1 MQRVLKAERIS
12 TITAGEVSLDVSAVS
27 VRSVITTDNRDR
39 SQDIVVT
46 DGIDL
51 ANHEINPVVL
61 LEHEYAIGLART
73 PDGLYTV
80 ERHPGF
86 LLGTTYFDQGNPLS
100 IETFRC
106 IDRGVLKGA
115 SIGFVVKHAEV
126 ILAEPGTVQVNVDM
140 DGDRVTKEQFG
151 IRYGR
156 IELVEYSHTILPDNA
171 EALTVAVQKSR
182 LGGEAMSPTMK
193 RLLSPYVIE
202 TPATVSVPEQ
212 IVEVKAMAE
221 EYVDETPKEAPKEP
235 EPEQQAAETAA
246 TDDLPPGARLLDGV
260 YSRLLELAQYIEDEG
275 GSKRQENPEILAFV
289 EQMVP
294 QLDEFCQSICSTH
307 DGLYPDLDSLN
318 KATDDGS
325 TVEESEDEQEP
336 EPEGKRVRRTLVKR
350 IETYRKSR
358 VGLKPVEVAPKPDDV
373 SKEQYE
379 QLVKQFERLEEKYE
393 KLVKQFR
400 AARVGR

>member
-1 MQRVLKAERIS
+1 MQRVQKADRVS
-12 TITAGEVSLDVSAVS
+12 TIVAGDVSLDVSSVS
-27 VRSVITTDNRDR
+27 VRSVITTENRDR

-51 ANHEINPVVL
+51 TNHELNPVVL
-61 LEHEYAIGLART
+61 LEHEHAIGLAKS
-73 PDGLYTV
+73 PDGRYTV

-86 LLGTTYFDQGNPLS
+86 LLATTYFDQGNPLS
-100 IETFRC
+100 IETFRL
-106 IDRGVLKGA
+106 IDRGVLKGT

-126 ILAEPGTVQVNVDM
+126 ILAEPGVVQINIDQ
-140 DGDRVTKEQFG
+140 DGDRVTKERFG
-151 IRYGR
+151 IRYGKV
-156 IELVEYSHTILPDNA
+156 ELVEYSHTILPDNA

-182 LGGEAMSPTMK
+182 VGGEAMSPVMK
-193 RLLSPYVIE
+193 RILSPYVIE
-202 TPATVSVPEQ
+202 TPVTVSVPEQ

-221 EYVDETPKEAPKEP
+221 EYVQEDENK
-235 EPEQQAAETAA
+235 EQQAAETVA

-289 EQMVP
+289 EQIVP
-294 QLDEFCQSICSTH
+294 QIDEFCQSVCGTY

-318 KATDDGS
+318 KSADGDDS
-325 TVEESEDEQEP
+325 NVESDDEGDEEDA
-336 EPEGKRVRRTLVKR
+336 EPEGKRVRRTLTKR
-350 IETYRKSR
+350 IEVYRKNR
-358 VGLKPVEVAPKPDDV
+358 VGLKPVEVAAKPDGV
-373 SKEQYE
+373 SKEEYAA
-379 QLVKQFERLEEKYE
+379 LVEKYERLEAKFE